1 MVPADL
7 LEAGDSTPITAAF
20 SAAIQRAVAGCTPGS
35 VVIQIREKDLDGRLL
50 LALVRAAQPFAPVAV
65 NDRLDV
71 ALAANA
77 WAVHLPERGLAVADA
92 RALAAAVAPS
102 LVIGASR
109 HAGTIDA
116 ELAAAELAA
125 TELAATEPAAADA
138 HATQPAAAR
147 GRAAADIIQLGP
159 LWPTPSK
166 PNAPTLGEAALADLA
181 HRARRASSFGR
192 PAPLDRRAILVAVGG
207 IDSPERA
214 ERAAAA
220 GADAVAIIRAA
231 WTGDSLAPYVAAVTA
246 GRARR

>member
-7 LEAGDSTPITAAF
+7 LEAGDSAPITAAF

-35 VVIQIREKDLDGRLL
+35 VVIQVREKDLDGRLL

-102 LVIGASR
+102 LLIGASR
-109 HAGTIDA
+109 HAGTI
-116 ELAAAELAA
+116 AAEL
-125 TELAATEPAAADA
+125 AAADA
-138 HATQPAAAR
+138 HATEAAAAHD
-147 GRAAADIIQLGP
+147 RAAADIIQLGP

-166 PNAPTLGEAALADLA
+166 PNAPTLGEAALAELA
-181 HRARRASSFGR
+181 HRARRASSVGR

-214 ERAAAA
+214 ERAATA

>member
-125 TELAATEPAAADA
+125 TDAHATEPAAA
-138 HATQPAAAR
+138 HN
-147 GRAAADIIQLGP
+147 RAAADIIQLGP

-181 HRARRASSFGR
+181 HRARRARHASSVGR
-192 PAPLDRRAILVAVGG
+192 LAPLDRRAILVAVGG

-214 ERAAAA
+214 ERAASA

-246 GRARR
+246 GRTRR